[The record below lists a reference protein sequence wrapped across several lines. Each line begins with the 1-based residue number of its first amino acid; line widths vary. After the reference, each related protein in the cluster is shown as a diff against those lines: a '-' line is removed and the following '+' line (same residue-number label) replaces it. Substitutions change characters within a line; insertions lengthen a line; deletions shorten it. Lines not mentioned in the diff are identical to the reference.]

1 MKKSREEELKKQEE
15 KLKLLEQKAEE
26 KLQELKITE
35 LSDDVK
41 MEQHDSPLAES
52 DDEISCGEKWIEIGT
67 WCNEMAETTDSV
79 GTNAVVRYASPT
91 SWLSLDNV
99 YDDFSDTDSDLT
111 VEDSGSEWGG
121 LRIEFTGDHQ
131 AEAVED
137 DHEEEKEFYLF
148 DDSNAWKID
157 DDSELTEALRKDFHE
172 ACAKNKE
179 HILCSGMLVKSDF
192 KFQRNL
198 NRNHT
203 QQNNIEINL
212 DNFDFNTLF
221 IKDIVIPQQADINFK
236 EYVNKYDISETL
248 TFSFDKQ
255 PNLEE
260 HPGPSPNVLLQ
271 ALTMSNANDGI
282 NLERLETIGDSFL
295 KYAITNYL
303 YAKYENVHEGKLSHL
318 RSKQVS
324 NLNLYRLGK
333 RKGLGEFMIAT
344 KFDPHDNWL
353 PPCFYVPKQLEE
365 ALIDA
370 QFPANCWT
378 VADMA
383 ATRNMTLDDICSM
396 VRERSEGYSLPN
408 VIPYNLVT
416 QHSIPD
422 KSIADCV
429 EAVIG
434 AYLIECGPRGALLFM
449 AWLGIRVLP
458 KLEDGSYGEVELP
471 RSPLLRHV
479 PNPETELERLLDGYD
494 EFERHIGYQFRD
506 RSYLLQALT
515 HASYSPNQLTDCYQR
530 LEFLGDAV
538 LDYLI
543 TRHLY
548 EDPRMHSPGALTDL
562 RSALVNNTIFASLA
576 VRNGFHKYFRHL
588 SPGLNEVVEKFIR
601 LQEESGHSLVDEL
614 YLMVETECEEVE
626 DVEVPKALGDV
637 FESVAGAIFLDSGMS
652 LDAVWKVYYKMMKTE
667 IEQFSNKVPKSPIR
681 ELLELE
687 PETAKFGKP
696 EKLADGRRVRVT
708 VEVFGK
714 GLFKGIGR
722 NYRIA
727 KCTAAK
733 CALKHL
739 KRRGLIRKIDN

>member
-1 MKKSREEELKKQEE
+1 MKKLETKAMKLEEL
-15 KLKLLEQKAEE
+15 LK
-26 KLQELKITE
+26 TE
-35 LSDDVK
+35 NLIHQDVSNSIESSVIEDEDD
-41 MEQHDSPLAES
+41 DDDDDDN
-52 DDEISCGEKWIEIGT
+52 DDETKWSIGT
-67 WCNEMAETTDSV
+67 WSNEMADSKSNL
-79 GTNAVVRYASPT
+79 GTNEIRYHSPT
-91 SWLSLDNV
+91 SWLPNYADD
-99 YDDFSDTDSDLT
+99 DDFSDSEDTISDG
-111 VEDSGSEWGG
+111 SGFHLGG
-121 LRIEFTGDHQ
+121 LRIEFKDNV
-131 AEAVED
+131 AEALD
-137 DHEEEKEFYLF
+137 DDEYSENNDFKLVGGLQ
-148 DDSNAWKID
+148 AWKD
-157 DDSELTEALRKDFHE
+157 NDDSEYTEKLKRQFHE

-179 HILCSGMLVKSDF
+179 HILKSGLVVPPESNFTKHHDQVF
-192 KFQRNL
+192 MNNMQNVVIDIDLKYL
-198 NRNHT
+198 NSLYVD
-203 QQNNIEINL
+203 NILLTETTRE
-212 DNFDFNTLF
+212 DHD
-221 IKDIVIPQQADINFK
+221 K
-236 EYVNKYDISETL
+236 EYCNSYDISEPL
-248 TFSFDKQ
+248 KFSFDFQ
-255 PNLEE
+255 PDLQD

-303 YAKYENVHEGKLSHL
+303 YANYENVHEGKLSHL

-333 RKGLGEFMIAT
+333 RKKLGDFMIAT

-365 ALIDA
+365 ALMEA
-370 QFPANCWT
+370 QYPANCWT
-378 VADMA
+378 VADRA
-383 ATRNMTLDDICSM
+383 ATRDMSLDEVCSM
-396 VRERSEGYSLPN
+396 VRKKGASMSLTSI
-408 VIPYNLVT
+408 IPYNLVT

-429 EAVIG
+429 EALIG
-434 AYLIECGPRGALLFM
+434 AYLIECGPRGAHLFM

-458 KLEDGSYGEVELP
+458 KKPDGSYGEVLVP
-471 RSPLLRHV
+471 NSPLRRNIN
-479 PNPETELERLLDGYD
+479 NPEEQLERLLDGYD
-494 EFERHIGYQFRD
+494 KFEKHIGYKFRD

-548 EDPRMHSPGALTDL
+548 EDRRMHSPGALTDL

-576 VRNGFHKYFRHL
+576 VRNGFHKYFKHL
-588 SPGLNEVVEKFIR
+588 SPGLNEVIEKFIR
-601 LQEESGHSLVDEL
+601 LQEESGHALCDEL
-614 YLMVETECEEVE
+614 YLVVETESDEVE

-652 LDAVWKVYYKMMKTE
+652 LDAVWKVYYKMMKKE
-667 IEQFSNKVPKSPIR
+667 IEQFSNRVPKSPIR

-708 VEVFGK
+708 VEIFGK
-714 GLFKGIGR
+714 GIFRGIGR

-733 CALKHL
+733 CALKYL
-739 KRRGLIRKIDN
+739 KRRGLIKRLDV